1 MTWKTDGRRGFANIA
16 GERRKGFAMMR
27 DLARRLV
34 AFHVSPT
41 WGFGPTE
48 EFMITKDEFETGEL
62 APNEK
67 K

>member
-1 MTWKTDGRRGFANIA
+1 
-16 GERRKGFAMMR
+16 MMR

-34 AFHVSPT
+34 AFHVSPA
-41 WGFGPTE
+41 WVFGPTE
-48 EFMITKDEFETGEL
+48 EFMITEDEFETGEL